1 MSTILDSEATFIHRA
16 KEAGLTQPWI
26 DALKTESLA
35 TFAKLSFAVTTPG
48 VPASDAQVVNF
59 LGTLRGGVNA
69 TIAEQSAFK
78 RILFEA
84 QTLMIHNLKS
94 SIKGDDAAI
103 QKMAPQEREARLK
116 NLRDE
121 LKGIDIS
128 GPLEP
133 AHSVYDLC
141 ADMIEKNQIVYLSPS
156 KCLSRQQEL
165 LGAKPEK
172 ELQLDAT
179 KTGLVVK
186 EQASNTEITLSSD
199 LALHQAIQR
208 RNIAVALTQ
217 LVSFDVIR
225 KWTDR
230 LFAMYAQVPAGGFHK
245 ISQAQL
251 LRADRQAFIS
261 MAEAFTGS
269 LRDNSGP
276 DKPLDSLV
284 AKLET
289 DVTVTYH
296 MLPVPVVNSVAAFV
310 GNKTD
315 SDKASASGAKRK
327 MQAGNSVDPPP
338 KAQFVRKGGKSS
350 GKSKQRRDPMP
361 QGLQGM
367 HSRTPKGE
375 PICFSYNLGTCKLG
389 DKCTRRHVCMVPGC
403 YKNHPQIEHQ

>member
-1 MSTILDSEATFIHRA
+1 MSMSTILDSEATFVHRA
-16 KEAGLTQPWI
+16 KEAGLTEPWI
-26 DALKTESLA
+26 EALKAESLA
-35 TFAKLSFAVTTPG
+35 TFAKLSFAITTPG
-48 VPASDAQVVNF
+48 VPASDAQVVAF
-59 LGTLRGGVNA
+59 LGALRAGVNA

-94 SIKGDDAAI
+94 SIKGEDAAV
-103 QKMAPQEREARLK
+103 QKMAPQEREARLR
-116 NLRDE
+116 NLRQE
-121 LKGIDIS
+121 LRGIDIS

-141 ADMIEKNQIVYLSPS
+141 TDMIEKNQIVYLSPT

-165 LGAKPEK
+165 LGNKPEK
-172 ELQLDAT
+172 ELQLDAS
-179 KTGLVVK
+179 KTSLVVK
-186 EQASNTEITLSSD
+186 EQASSTEISLTSD

-208 RNIAVALTQ
+208 RNIAMALTQ
-217 LVSFDVIR
+217 LVSFDVVR

-230 LFAMYAQVPAGGFHK
+230 LFAMYAQVPASGFHK

-261 MAEAFTGS
+261 LAEAFTGS
-269 LRDNSGP
+269 LRDNTGP
-276 DKPLDSLV
+276 VKPLDNLM
-284 AKLET
+284 ARLET

-296 MLPVPVVNSVAAFV
+296 MLPVPLSNNVASFL
-310 GNKTD
+310 GKE
-315 SDKASASGAKRK
+315 SEKSSASNVKRK
-327 MQAGNSVDPPP
+327 SPGGSSTDPPP
-338 KAQFVRKGGKSS
+338 KAQFARKGGKSS

-389 DKCTRRHVCMVPGC
+389 DKCTRKHVCMVPGC
-403 YKNHPQIEHQ
+403 YKSHPQIEHQ